1 MSEPYDFDRELAEV
15 ERFIAA
21 VQTGE
26 VGTSAAMAAY
36 RDRHRPAIARLRA
49 ELASFR
55 ALLAED
61 DEARVQDAVASAE
74 AGAGRAAVDHDAPTA
89 GHPGGRGDPEDE
101 G

>member
-21 VQTGE
+21 VQTGD

-61 DEARVQDAVASAE
+61 DEARAE
-74 AGAGRAAVDHDAPTA
+74 DDEARAEDEGEHAPADRDTPTT
-89 GHPGGRGDPEDE
+89 GHPGGRDDPEDE

>member
-21 VQTGE
+21 VQTGD

-61 DEARVQDAVASAE
+61 DEARAE
-74 AGAGRAAVDHDAPTA
+74 DEGEHAPADRDTPTT
-89 GHPGGRGDPEDE
+89 GHPGGRDDPEDE

>member
-21 VQTGE
+21 VQTGD

-61 DEARVQDAVASAE
+61 DEAR
-74 AGAGRAAVDHDAPTA
+74 AADGGEHAPADLDTPTT
-89 GHPGGRGDPEDE
+89 GHPGGRDDPEDE

>member
-1 MSEPYDFDRELAEV
+1 MSEPYDFDRELDEV

-21 VQTGE
+21 VQAGE

-49 ELASFR
+49 ELAAFR

-61 DEARVQDAVASAE
+61 RT
-74 AGAGRAAVDHDAPTA
+74 APADGVSTDPPSP
-89 GHPGGRGDPEDE
+89 GHPGDGDDPEDE
-101 G
+101 R

>member
-1 MSEPYDFDRELAEV
+1 MSEPYDFDRELDEV

-21 VQTGE
+21 VQAGD

-49 ELASFR
+49 ELEAFR

-61 DEARVQDAVASAE
+61 E
-74 AGAGRAAVDHDAPTA
+74 AGLDDGSPDRSTDGAPA
-89 GHPGGRGDPEDE
+89 GHPVDDADPENE
-101 G
+101 R